1 MSSRFGEYLR
11 EFDSYPKMVIY
22 NFMLTHGGIS
32 DCIKFFMLFLEYCI
46 DRKIRLYYI
55 RNNILIEK
63 YVFVKHEKMVLSKKQ
78 ILRPMIQIHKHEDM
92 HRISDVPGACYI
104 VYPMTF
110 YSTFSFEKLRVPFSE
125 VFAFS
130 HAVIANSRR
139 IFPETFLRIFP
150 EALLSILP
158 EDLPKDAKSYVS
170 VHLRLGDKFLE
181 TDKSYVKCK
190 EDKRP
195 FDLVESI
202 YEINRLIFMGE
213 SVVLFCDNQKYKHS
227 IMKKCPGLMI
237 TAAEIGH
244 TSLVNTTD
252 QQVMDA
258 VSEFYI
264 MTRSSKIVALSYS
277 GFSLAAAKFNRVPIE
292 CIYEQAE
299 SSSETICGMG
309 I

>member
-22 NFMLTHGGIS
+22 NFMITHGGIS
-32 DCIKFFMLFLEYCI
+32 DCIKFFMFFLEYCI
-46 DRKIRLYYI
+46 DRKIRLYYL
-55 RNNILIEK
+55 RNNIPIEK
-63 YVFVKHEKMVLSKKQ
+63 YVFVKHEKMVLSEPQ
-78 ILRPMIQIHKHEDM
+78 ILRPMIQIHNHEDM
-92 HRISDVPGACYI
+92 HRIADVPGACYV

-110 YSTFSFEKLRVPFSE
+110 YSTFSFEKIRVPFSE

-130 HAVIANSRR
+130 QTVTNNS
-139 IFPETFLRIFP
+139 LRISP
-150 EALLSILP
+150 EALHSILP
-158 EDLPKDAKSYVS
+158 ECTESHSYVS
-170 VHLRLGDKFLE
+170 FHLRLGDKFLE

-195 FDLVESI
+195 FDLVASI
-202 YEINRLIFMGE
+202 YEINRHIFMGS
-213 SVVLFCDNQKYKHS
+213 SVVLFCDNQKYKNI
-227 IMKKCPGLMI
+227 IMKKCPGLMGTSAI
-237 TAAEIGH
+237 IGH

-292 CIYEQAE
+292 CIYEDAE
-299 SSSETICGMG
+299 SSSSETICGMG